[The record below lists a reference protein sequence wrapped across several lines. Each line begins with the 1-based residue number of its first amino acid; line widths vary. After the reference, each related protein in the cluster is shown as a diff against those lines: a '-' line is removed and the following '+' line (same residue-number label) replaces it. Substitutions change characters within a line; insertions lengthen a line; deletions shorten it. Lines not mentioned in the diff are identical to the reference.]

1 MSKHKWS
8 QKAFTDGGTYK
19 GFTTCLNLWGCKTC
33 NLEIELPLGVNPDQ
47 YDHTIC
53 KGVNDN
59 VYRSDPKPV
68 YGLQKDD
75 RVPLDNGHPRNRHE
89 VRKLRSGA

>member
-8 QKAFTDGGTYK
+8 QKAFTDRGTYN
-19 GFTTCLNLWGCKTC
+19 GFTTCLNLWGCKNC

-47 YDHTIC
+47 YDHTAC

-59 VYRSDPKPV
+59 VYRTNPNKVSN
-68 YGLQKDD
+68 LSRMD
-75 RVPLDNGHPRNRHE
+75 RVQNGR
-89 VRKLRSGA
+89 